1 MVLLIFYLILAI
13 LISFLCSILE
23 AVILSVTPSY
33 ISIKL
38 QAKKSYALQLKK
50 FKDNIDKPLAGIL
63 TLNTFAHTIGAAG
76 VGAQAQL
83 IWGHESLSITSVILT
98 LLILILSEI
107 IPKTIGATHW
117 KSLVPFSVFAIRT
130 IVFILYPFV
139 ILSQYVTRF
148 FKKDGQRSVLS
159 RYEVSAMAEI
169 GAKQGVFKSGESR
182 IIQNIARFDKLQT
195 RDIMTP
201 RPVIFAA
208 SENEKIGK
216 FYRQNPS
223 IRFSRIP
230 IFDKNIDDLSA
241 YFLKDDLLIEIISK
255 RHNKELKSI
264 KRELPVVFEGLPIP
278 ELFNVL
284 MGKNEHIAAVVDEYG
299 VTAGIVT
306 MEDVIE
312 TILGMEILDELDNI
326 ADLQK
331 TARQRWKERARRMGM
346 DIEDED

>member
-1 MVLLIFYLILAI
+1 MVLLVFYLVLAI
-13 LISFLCSILE
+13 LVSFLCSILE

-76 VGAQAQL
+76 VGAQAQV
-83 IWGHESLSITSVILT
+83 IWGHEYLSITSAILT

-117 KSLVPFSVFAIRT
+117 KSLVPFSVFT
-130 IVFILYPFV
+130 IGVILFILYPFV
-139 ILSQYVTRF
+139 ILSQYITRF
-148 FKKDGQRSVLS
+148 FKKEGQRSVLS

-169 GAKQGVFKSGESR
+169 GAKQGIFRAGESR

-208 SENEKIGK
+208 SAIEKIGK
-216 FYRQNPS
+216 FYRENPN

-230 IFDKNIDDLSA
+230 IYDRNIDDLSA
-241 YFLKDDLLIEIISK
+241 YFLKDELLIEIINK
-255 RHNKELKSI
+255 RQNKELESI

-331 TARQRWKERARRMGM
+331 TARQRWKERARRMG
-346 DIEDED
+346 IEIDEA

>member
-1 MVLLIFYLILAI
+1 MSYLLLAI
-13 LISFLCSILE
+13 VISFLCSVLE

-33 ISIKL
+33 ISIRL
-38 QAKKSYALQLKK
+38 QAGKNYARELKR

-76 VGAQAQL
+76 VGAQAQV
-83 IWGHESLSITSVILT
+83 IWGNEYLSLTSAILT
-98 LLILILSEI
+98 LIILIFSEI

-117 KSLVPFSVFAIRT
+117 KSLVPFSVYAIKT
-130 IVFILYPFV
+130 ILLILYPFV
-139 ILSQYVTRF
+139 VLSQYITRF
-148 FKKDGQRSVLS
+148 FKKDGERSVLS
-159 RYEVSAMAEI
+159 RYEVSAMAEM

-182 IIQNIARFDKLQT
+182 IIQNIAKFDKLET

-201 RPVIFAA
+201 RTVIFAA
-208 SENEKIGK
+208 SETEKTGK
-216 FYRQNPS
+216 FYKEHPN

-230 IFDKNIDDLSA
+230 LYKESIDDLSS
-241 YFLKDDLLIEIISK
+241 YILKDELLIEII
-255 RHNKELKSI
+255 NKNQHKPLSNI
-264 KRELPVVFEGLPIP
+264 KRELPVVYEGMPIP

-331 TARQRWKERARRMGM
+331 AARMRWMQRARRMG
-346 DIEDED
+346 IELEEE